1 MWKNIVNP
9 FFYVMKRGGGRGGKE
24 VFSLKELFIYIVL
37 RHYTKFQP
45 PTMSGSGQIN
55 FQGWVVGWVAG
66 LLGNKTNS
74 VSPAEV
80 ELKLS

>member
-1 MWKNIVNP
+1 MSW
-9 FFYVMKRGGGRGGKE
+9 GGGWKE
-24 VFSLKELFIYIVL
+24 VFFSLKELFIYIVL
-37 RHYTKFQP
+37 RHYTTFQP

-55 FQGWVVGWVAG
+55 FLGWVVGWVAG

-80 ELKLS
+80 KLKLSWD